1 MEKKKDFYTLLG
13 LRRNAAPDEIR
24 QAYFDAARR
33 LHPDKN
39 IAPGETE
46 LFLDVQEAYEV
57 LSNVKKRA
65 RYDASLP
72 PEEAPRILLEQKI
85 TFSRQG
91 LMHLE
96 EPQIIYTILEF
107 AAPSGVEKRSEPP
120 LNLCLVLDRS
130 TSMQGNNM
138 DVVKDT
144 AIRIMHKLKPQDVFS
159 VVAFSDRAETLI
171 PAMHVTELGKQEAR
185 IQMLQPSGGTEIF
198 SGLNQGYNE
207 ILRNNS
213 RSQVNHII
221 LLTDGRT
228 YGDETNC
235 INLAK
240 DASAQGIGISGLG
253 IGSEWND
260 NFLDQLASI
269 TGGSSMYVPRPQD
282 IQHALL
288 DKFTQLGKGY
298 TEETRLEFHME
309 EGVELRYA
317 FRLQPEAGLLPFE
330 SPMMM
335 GPIIWD
341 SSLKILMEFLVQPD
355 ALGQNAV
362 TVLNGKIFVQ
372 LTNQSPPEPPIPIRL
387 VRPVLDGT
395 NLDPPPLEIVDALS
409 RLKFYR
415 LQEQARLEATA
426 GEYEQAAEHLT
437 RLATHL
443 LAQGERGLAKTALM
457 EAENLQ
463 REKSFSQQ
471 GGKEIKYGT
480 RALLLKSGRI
490 ADKE

>member
-1 MEKKKDFYTLLG
+1 MSNQDYYTLLG
-13 LRRNAAPDEIR
+13 LRRNATPEEIR

-46 LFLDVQEAYEV
+46 LFLGVQEAYEV
-57 LSNVKKRA
+57 LSNLKKRA

-72 PEEAPRILLEQKI
+72 PEKAPKVLLSKRIF
-85 TFSRQG
+85 FSRQG
-91 LMHLE
+91 LLRLD
-96 EPQIIYTILEF
+96 EPQIIYIIMEF
-107 AAPSGVEKRSEPP
+107 SVPTDTEQRPEPP

-130 TSMQGNNM
+130 TSMKGSNM
-138 DVVKDT
+138 DVVKAT
-144 AIRIMHKLKPQDVFS
+144 AIRIMHKLKPQDTFS
-159 VVAFSDRAETLI
+159 VVAFSDRAEIVI
-171 PAMHVTELGKQEAR
+171 PATHITDLGKQEAR

-198 SGLNQGYNE
+198 SGLEKGYNE
-207 ILRNNS
+207 ILHNIS

-228 YGDETNC
+228 YGDENNC
-235 INLAK
+235 IGLAK
-240 DASAQGIGISGLG
+240 NAAARGIGISGLG

-260 NFLDQLASI
+260 NFLDKLASL
-269 TGGSSMYVPRPQD
+269 TGGTSMYVPRPQD

-288 DKFTQLGKGY
+288 DKFNQLGKSY
-298 TEETRLEFHME
+298 AEETRLEFTLQ

-317 FRLQPEAGLLPFE
+317 FRLQPDAGLLSFE
-330 SPMMM
+330 SPTMM
-335 GPIIWD
+335 GPIVWEG
-341 SSLKILMEFLVQPD
+341 SLKILMEFLIQPE
-355 ALGQNAV
+355 ALQQTAV
-362 TVLNGKIFVQ
+362 TIINGKLFV
-372 LTNQSPPEPPIPIRL
+372 LLSDQSPPEDPIPIQL
-387 VRPVLDGT
+387 VRPVFNGT
-395 NLDPPPLEIVDALS
+395 NLDPPPIEIVDALS

-426 GEYEQAAEHLT
+426 GDYEQAAEHLT

-480 RALLLKSGRI
+480 RALLKSGRI
-490 ADKE
+490 AEEV